1 MLADGT
7 ILKKDT
13 FYHNDFYRSILKTE
27 SKDPFSD
34 ILKQGSIIFL
44 KGFENV
50 LAGIH
55 NQKLDNV
62 LLPSD
67 HFANKSSGIQSYIT
81 KAQYDSMKLNVDMF
95 SRKQQFVINDF
106 LLVSDLEPI
115 SEFFVKRECLNCMK
129 YDSLCKY
136 MISKEDQTKE
146 VTVYCSKCDYTLFS
160 DQIKMQRKLL
170 VAKKEKKEVQLTIRE
185 VSILSNMYSI
195 RDISSRIYFEKN
207 DYKIIVENYNLLS
220 R

>member
-1 MLADGT
+1 MLADGI
-7 ILKKDT
+7 ILEKNT
-13 FYHNDFYRSILKTE
+13 LYHNDFYRSILKTE
-27 SKDPFSD
+27 SKDPFAD

-67 HFANKSSGIQSYIT
+67 HFTNKSSGIQSYIT

-136 MISKEDQTKE
+136 MISNEDQTKE
-146 VTVYCSKCDYTLFS
+146 VTVYCSKCDYTLFN
-160 DQIKMQRKLL
+160 DQIKIQRKLL
-170 VAKKEKKEVQLTIRE
+170 AAKKEKKEVQLTFRE
-185 VSILSNMYSI
+185 VNILSDMYSI
-195 RDISSRIYFEKN
+195 RDISSRIYFEN
-207 DYKIIVENYNLLS
+207 CDYKIIVENSNLLS